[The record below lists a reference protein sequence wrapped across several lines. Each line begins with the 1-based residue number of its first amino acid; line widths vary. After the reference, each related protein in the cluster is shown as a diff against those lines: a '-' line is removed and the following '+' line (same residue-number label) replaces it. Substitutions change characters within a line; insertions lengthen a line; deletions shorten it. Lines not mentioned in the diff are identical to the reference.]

1 MPYEAAKAVSATF
14 CWSIRYA
21 LTPLFGKD
29 FPSMCI
35 PPGNP
40 QFGKMV
46 VDPEIVRRS
55 TETAYQYRKQ
65 ELELKMKTQQQHHHQ
80 GQQPVSMEVSSFRR
94 DGFGN
99 STSHT
104 SSREEECSFSPT
116 TTSTTTTTTASGNL
130 WTPIN
135 PLPTERTKPVRR
147 SEKRTTTTGMLPP
160 IKDMFHTHTKG
171 SHASQANPL
180 KRRLNE
186 NNTEKTAAVESPSSS
201 SSAAG
206 GGGKSRGNARQA
218 RKSYSY
224 DESSDEDE
232 EEDLDNSDADDD
244 DDINLDRT
252 TDEDDSSSSSDS
264 DSDLDLISDLS
275 MQTSSDDSEGGEND
289 DNSERRR
296 RRRRRCRPHGHSKLQ
311 QRKKSQQ
318 GMKHDSTLSS
328 TTSPPPVPQPQQP
341 LISKQNHHPR
351 DREAAEAL
359 LTLSSRS
366 GSSCVEERPADSM
379 KQTAKNGKD
388 QVGQKEM
395 TDGAASNTA
404 AAVSKKHTIK
414 RLRRA
419 SF

>member
-35 PPGNP
+35 RPGNS
-40 QFGKMV
+40 QFGKMI

-65 ELELKMKTQQQHHHQ
+65 ELELKMKAQQQRTQHE
-80 GQQPVSMEVSSFRR
+80 GQPVAMQVSSFRR
-94 DGFGN
+94 DGFSN
-99 STSHT
+99 STT
-104 SSREEECSFSPT
+104 AVYASSKGEDYSFSPT
-116 TTSTTTTTTASGNL
+116 TTTAVSGNA

-135 PLPTERTKPVRR
+135 PLATERTRPVRR
-147 SEKRTTTTGMLPP
+147 SEKRTMTTGMLLP
-160 IKDMFHTHTKG
+160 IEDMFHTRTKG
-171 SHASQANPL
+171 PHTSQANPL

-186 NNTEKTAAVESPSSS
+186 NNTENASASL
-201 SSAAG
+201 SSAAS
-206 GGGKSRGNARQA
+206 GKPRGEARQT

-224 DESSDEDE
+224 DESLDEDE
-232 EEDLDNSDADDD
+232 EVDSDDLDDD
-244 DDINLDRT
+244 DDINLDLS
-252 TDEDDSSSSSDS
+252 TDDDDSSSSDS
-264 DSDLDLISDLS
+264 DADLDLISDLS
-275 MQTSSDDSEGGEND
+275 MLTSSDSEAGETD
-289 DNSERRR
+289 VSERRR
-296 RRRRRCRPHGHSKLQ
+296 RRCRHHGHSKPR

-328 TTSPPPVPQPQQP
+328 TTSSPPVPIQPS
-341 LISKQNHHPR
+341 LSKQNHHPR
-351 DREAAEAL
+351 DREAAETL

-366 GSSCVEERPADSM
+366 GSSSVEDRTVDSM
-379 KQTAKNGKD
+379 KQTANRRD

-395 TDGAASNTA
+395 MDGEA
-404 AAVSKKHTIK
+404 AAVFKEHTIK